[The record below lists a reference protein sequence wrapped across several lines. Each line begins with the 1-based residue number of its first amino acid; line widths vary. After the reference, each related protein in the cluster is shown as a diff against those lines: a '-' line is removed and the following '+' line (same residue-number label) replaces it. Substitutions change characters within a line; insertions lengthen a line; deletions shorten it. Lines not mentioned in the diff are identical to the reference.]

1 MDEQVRVEDQLV
13 VDALRRVGL
22 GVTSSQ
28 DLMNTRGPY
37 PEAIPVLVD
46 MLGKVKTYTV
56 KEIIIRSLGVRAAKG
71 RVEDALI
78 AEFELSLADKSADAQ
93 GFRWAIANTLEMI
106 GGKGDVD
113 ALMRLLQDPRS
124 ARARGLLSIA
134 TAKTKDRR
142 VIPVLLDYLDSPDL
156 QGFAARGL
164 GVLGAQEAI
173 PKLKEIL
180 ATTKN
185 SWIRREALKALKR
198 MGASVEEGKGKG
210 S

>member
-1 MDEQVRVEDQLV
+1 MDAQVRVEDQLV

-22 GVTSSQ
+22 DVTSSQ
-28 DLMNTRGPY
+28 DLMNTRDPY
-37 PEAIPVLVD
+37 PKAIHVLVE
-46 MLGKVKTYTV
+46 MSGKVKTYTV
-56 KEIIIRSLGVRAAKG
+56 KEIIVRSLGVKAAKG
-71 RVEDALI
+71 NVEQALI

-142 VIPVLLDYLDSPDL
+142 VIPILLGYLGSPNL

-164 GVLGAQEAI
+164 GILGAQRG
-173 PKLKEIL
+173 
-180 ATTKN
+180 
-185 SWIRREALKALKR
+185 SSKA
-198 MGASVEEGKGKG
+198 
-210 S
+210 